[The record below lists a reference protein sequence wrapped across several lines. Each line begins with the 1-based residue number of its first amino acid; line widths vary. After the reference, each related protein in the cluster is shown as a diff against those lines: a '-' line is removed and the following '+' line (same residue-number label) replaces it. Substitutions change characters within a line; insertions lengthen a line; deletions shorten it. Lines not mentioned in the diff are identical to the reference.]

1 MLVACLWNRS
11 PAQGDAPELLSF
23 AAIIDEPPP
32 DVAIA
37 IAGHD
42 RCIIQIK
49 PEYVDA
55 WLNPEPNQLY
65 ALQAIFDDKPR
76 PFYAHRLAA

>member
-11 PAQGDAPELLSF
+11 SAQGDAPELFSF
-23 AAIIDEPPP
+23 AAIIDEPSPE
-32 DVAIA
+32 VAIV
-37 IAGHD
+37 GDD

>member
-1 MLVACLWNRS
+1 MLVAWLWNRS
-11 PAQGDAPELLSF
+11 PAQGDAPELFSF
-23 AAIIDEPPP
+23 AAIIDEQPPE
-32 DVAIA
+32 VA

-55 WLNPEPNQLY
+55 WLNPDPNQLD

-76 PFYAHRLAA
+76 PFYAHRLAT